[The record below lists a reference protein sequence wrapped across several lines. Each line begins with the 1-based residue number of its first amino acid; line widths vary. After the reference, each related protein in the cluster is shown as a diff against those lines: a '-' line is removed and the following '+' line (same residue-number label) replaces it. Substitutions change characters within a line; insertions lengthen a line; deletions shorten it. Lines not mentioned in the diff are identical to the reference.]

1 MSKNLD
7 IATDGHYNRSHLGQL
22 RLSRERRGG
31 AERRNGKGEGAVV
44 VKGAVEARAEAQGG
58 GDDRGQKQA
67 FRVG

>member
-1 MSKNLD
+1 MK
-7 IATDGHYNRSHLGQL
+7 G
-22 RLSRERRGG
+22 ERGKERG
-31 AERRNGKGEGAVV
+31 GEGAVE